1 MGTAA
6 FKLCAGPADLRRVIP
21 SAARIRR
28 TGTALV
34 AVLLALPAAAS
45 AAGPPQPRSLNGS
58 PWVFAADPHD
68 SGRADQWQNGHFRG
82 RPVTLPHVTDLRE
95 TRAGYAGSV
104 GWYRTA
110 ISAPAPQAGAGWAI
124 RFEQARRVADVW
136 LDGRRLAHHEG
147 SYEPFEV
154 PADAL
159 GDGRPHTLVVR
170 TDNRLRPGRR
180 PDGWWNWGGLTRAV
194 TLVPRG
200 VLDAHDSA
208 FLPERRCDPAAGT
221 CSWTVLVDTTVEN
234 TGAVTMTPLLTGTLD
249 GPDSV
254 AAGRASVRTRPL
266 APGEQAH
273 VRFRVPVTGT
283 AALWS
288 PQRPQRYTATL
299 AVHDGA
305 APATTVATEKAR
317 IGLRTVA
324 VEDGLLAINDEPV
337 QLRGAS
343 IHEDEPGHGPAL
355 TDQDVRQIVAHLKAI
370 GANVT
375 RAHYA
380 LDPRLLDALDAAGIL
395 VWAQAPVY
403 HRDDELA
410 TAAGRE
416 EALRTLRSAVIQTR
430 NHPAVITHSVANE
443 LSVTPDA
450 RPGTRAYLDAALDAT
465 RELDPTL
472 PVAVD
477 LLSYPG
483 LTRQETYGRFDLL
496 GLNTYFG
503 WYPGP
508 RNRSTADIG
517 GLAPFVRHMRE
528 LYPRAGLVM
537 TEFGAEATEGGPA
550 DKKQTYAFQARYI
563 ADTMRLA
570 AGLPQLSGAIYWSLQ
585 EFTVKPAWDG
595 GAQTDPRLRTATH
608 HKGVLTRDW
617 ERKPGWDALRRAI
630 TGTPMIRGARDV
642 ELATGIHQPLA
653 RSGQLGAL
661 TTIALVLLVLALL
674 VADLWA
680 FRGWRRDREREQ
692 DELIEAALALPLP
705 APLPALALTLVQG
718 HGTAATD
725 DERSG
730 ARVA

>member
-1 MGTAA
+1 MAA
-6 FKLCAGPADLRRVIP
+6 PASFKPRARAADLRRVIP
-21 SAARIRR
+21 PAARIRR
-28 TGTALV
+28 TGTALA
-34 AVLLALPAAAS
+34 AVLLLVPAVAH
-45 AAGPPQPRSLNGS
+45 AAGPPAPVSLNGA
-58 PWVFAADPHD
+58 PWVFTADPD
-68 SGRADQWQNGHFRG
+68 DDGRRGGWQNGTFRG

-95 TRAGYAGSV
+95 TRAAYAGSV
-104 GWYRTA
+104 GWYRTV
-110 ISAPAPQAGAGWAI
+110 ITAPAPQSGGGWAI

-147 SYEPFEV
+147 SYAPFEV

-159 GDGRPHTLVVR
+159 SDGRPHVLVVR
-170 TDNRLRPGRR
+170 IDNRLRPGRR

-208 FLPERRCDPAAGT
+208 FLPERSCDPVAGT

-234 TGAVTMTPLLTGTLD
+234 TGTATMTPLLTGTLR
-249 GPDSV
+249 GPDSA
-254 AAGRASVRTRPL
+254 AAGRVSVRTRPL
-266 APGEQAH
+266 ASGEQAH
-273 VRFRVPVTGT
+273 VRFRIPVTGT

-288 PQRPQRYTATL
+288 PRQPQRYTATL

-305 APATTVATEKAR
+305 APATTVATDTAR

-324 VEDGLLAINDEPV
+324 VEDGLLTINDDPV

-355 TDQDVRQIVAHLKAI
+355 TDRDVRQIVSHLKTI

-375 RAHYA
+375 RAHYS
-380 LDPRLLDALDAAGIL
+380 LDPRLLDAFDQAGIL

-410 TAAGRE
+410 TAAGRQ
-416 EALRTLRSAVIQTR
+416 EALQTLRSAVIATR

-443 LSVTPDA
+443 LSVTPDT
-450 RPGTRAYLDAALDAT
+450 RPGTRAYLDAALAAT

-483 LTRQETYGRFDLL
+483 LTHQETYGRFDLL

-508 RNRSTADIG
+508 KNRSTADIG
-517 GLAPFVRHMRE
+517 GLTPFVRHMRK
-528 LYPRAGLVM
+528 LYPRAVLVM

-550 DKKQTYAFQARYI
+550 DKKQTFAFQARYI
-563 ADTMRLA
+563 ADTMRMA

-595 GAQTDPRLRTATH
+595 GAQTDAGARNAIH

-617 ERKPGWDALRRAI
+617 QRKPGWEALRRAI
-630 TGTPMIRGARDV
+630 AETPMIRDARDV
-642 ELATGIHQPLA
+642 ELATGVHRPLP
-653 RSGQLGAL
+653 RSGRLGAL
-661 TTIALVLLVLALL
+661 ATIALVVLVLALL
-674 VADLWA
+674 GADLWA
-680 FRGWRRDREREQ
+680 FRGWRRDRERDQ
-692 DELIEAALALPLP
+692 DQLIEAALALP
-705 APLPALALTLVQG
+705 APLPALALTMVRG
-718 HGTAATD
+718 HGARTD
-725 DERSG
+725 DERPG

>member
-1 MGTAA
+1 MAAAA
-6 FKLCAGPADLRRVIP
+6 FKPRTPAADLRRVIP

-28 TGTALV
+28 IGPALV
-34 AVLLALPAAAS
+34 AATLLLPAAAHGS
-45 AAGPPQPRSLNGS
+45 DPPAAVPLNGA

-68 SGRADQWQNGHFRG
+68 RGLAGRWQDGSFRG

-95 TRAGYAGSV
+95 TPAAYAGGV
-104 GWYRTA
+104 GWYRTVLT
-110 ISAPAPQAGAGWAI
+110 APRPQAGGGWAI

-136 LDGRRLAHHEG
+136 LDGRRLTRHVG

-154 PADAL
+154 PAPAL
-159 GDGRPHTLVVR
+159 ADGRPHALVVR

-200 VLDAHDSA
+200 TLNVRDSA
-208 FLPERRCDPAAGT
+208 FLPERTCDAPAGT
-221 CSWTVLVDTTVEN
+221 CSWTVLVDATVEN
-234 TGAVTMTPLLTGTLD
+234 TGDATLVPLLTGDLRS
-249 GPDSV
+249 PAAA
-254 AAGRASVRTRPL
+254 AAGRATVRTRPL
-266 APGEQAH
+266 APGERAH
-273 VRFRVPVTGT
+273 VRFRIPVEGT

-288 PQRPQRYTATL
+288 PQRPQRYAATL
-299 AVHDGA
+299 AVRDAATPGDVLATDG
-305 APATTVATEKAR
+305 AR

-324 VEDGLLAINDEPV
+324 VEDGLLTVNDEPV

-355 TDQDVRQIVAHLKAI
+355 TDENVRRIVSHLKAI

-380 LDPRLLDALDAAGIL
+380 LDQRLLDAFDAAGIL

-410 TAAGRE
+410 TVAGRT
-416 EALRTLRSAVIQTR
+416 EALRALRSAVVQTR
-430 NHPAVITHSVANE
+430 NHPSVITHSVANE
-443 LSVTPDA
+443 LSVTPDT
-450 RPGTRAYLDAALDAT
+450 RPGTRAYLDAALAAT

-477 LLSYPG
+477 LLSYPR
-483 LTRQETYGRFDLL
+483 LTRQETYAKFDLL

-517 GLAPFVRHMRE
+517 GLVPFVRHMRE

-537 TEFGAEATEGGPA
+537 TEFGAEATESGPA
-550 DKKQTYAFQARYI
+550 DRKQTFAFQARYI

-570 AGLPQLSGAIYWSLQ
+570 TGLPQLSGAIYWALQ

-595 GAQTDPRLRTATH
+595 GAQTDPRRRDATH

-617 ERKPGWDALRRAI
+617 ERKPGWNALRDAI
-630 TGTPMIRGARDV
+630 AGTPIVRSAKSV
-642 ELATGIHQPLA
+642 ELATGIHQPLP
-653 RSGQLGAL
+653 RSGRLGAYA
-661 TTIALVLLVLALL
+661 TIAIALLVLALL
-674 VADLWA
+674 LADLWA
-680 FRGWRRDREREQ
+680 FRGWRRAREGEQ
-692 DELIEAALALPLP
+692 DTLIAAARALALPLP
-705 APLPALALTLVQG
+705 APLLTLIG
-718 HGTAATD
+718 GSGETGN
-725 DERSG
+725 DEDA